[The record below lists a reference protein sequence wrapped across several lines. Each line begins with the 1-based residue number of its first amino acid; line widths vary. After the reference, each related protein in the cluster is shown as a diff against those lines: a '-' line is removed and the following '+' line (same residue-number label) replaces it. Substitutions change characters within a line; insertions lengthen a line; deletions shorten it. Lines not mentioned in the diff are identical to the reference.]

1 LPHRRT
7 TDFTEIV
14 VSVTRTGGFMV
25 KNIFYSAPSQL
36 IGQRL
41 RVHLYDH
48 RIEAFLG
55 ATLVATH
62 PRARRRSN
70 GHRVHVINYHHVI
83 HALVRKPQALWSSIY
98 RDSLFPRTE
107 YAETWRVL
115 QRDLPR
121 RDACRRMVD
130 LLFIAHE
137 QACQAELALLLAADL
152 DANRVPDPRALASRL
167 PPRHMVLPKDVP
179 VADFALD
186 SFDALL
192 GASA

>member
-1 LPHRRT
+1 
-7 TDFTEIV
+7 V
-14 VSVTRTGGFMV
+14 VPVTRTGGFLV
-25 KNIFYSAPSQL
+25 KSIFYSAPSQL

-41 RVHLYDH
+41 RVHLYDD

-55 ATLVATH
+55 GTLVVTH
-62 PRARRRSN
+62 PRARGRDN
-70 GHRVHVINYHHVI
+70 GQRVHVINYHHVV
-83 HALVRKPQALWSSIY
+83 HALRRKPQALWSSIY

-107 YAETWRVL
+107 YAAAWKVL

-137 QACQAELALLLAADL
+137 RACETELAHLLAADL
-152 DANRVPDPRALASRL
+152 DGGLVPDPKALASRL
-167 PPRHMVLPKDVP
+167 APRIMGLPEDVAIAHP
-179 VADFALD
+179 SPD